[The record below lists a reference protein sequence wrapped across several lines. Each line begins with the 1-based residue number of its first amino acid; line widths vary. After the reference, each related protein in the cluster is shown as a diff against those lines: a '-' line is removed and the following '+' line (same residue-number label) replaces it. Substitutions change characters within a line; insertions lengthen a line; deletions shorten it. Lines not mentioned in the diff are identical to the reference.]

1 MQYANIPEL
10 LVCCAQVGDA
20 PDTFPDMTRF
30 AESGSAKAAMESSAN
45 PSTSDQEEP
54 PSDDDVPYFSD
65 IEAMVI
71 LEILSVILC
80 SGLRFK
86 LADA

>member
-1 MQYANIPEL
+1 MY
-10 LVCCAQVGDA
+10 CAQVGDA
-20 PDTFPDMTRF
+20 PDTFPDMQRF
-30 AESGSAKAAMESSAN
+30 AESGSAKVAAVESSAN